1 MGILDKILGRNKAPA
16 GESTGQPSPLG
27 ETAGEKEPKAA
38 QEDGGEKS
46 DGAAQASGTTPPGP
60 Q

>member
-27 ETAGEKEPKAA
+27 KVAGEREPKAA
-38 QEDGGEKS
+38 QEGGGEKS
-46 DGAAQASGTTPPGP
+46 DGAAQASGTTPPST

>member
-27 ETAGEKEPKAA
+27 EVAGEEEPKAA
-38 QEDGGEKS
+38 QEGDGEKS
-46 DGAAQASGTTPPGP
+46 DGAAQASGTTPPSAP
-60 Q
+60 